1 MNLYFFNEIYFNKK
15 SGYYHLQLTL
25 FFILSL
31 IALAV
36 AFQHYFIIEPNSTQ
50 HFSLFW
56 HIPFNLF
63 YWLFWFFV
71 APLIY
76 LLVQKYDKNNF
87 KVFLILYI
95 LVPLFFVSIHQIISA
110 VIINLALNYLDLQTL
125 IYRRILRNQW
135 LWVDIVIYFIIEIGI
150 YIVESLEKNKKEEI
164 TLSKLKHSI
173 TESQINIL
181 RNHIHPHFLFN
192 TFNTLS
198 TLILKGDES
207 KALKLIKSIKELLAK
222 SLRENN
228 NSLIPLYEELDL
240 VINYLEIEKLRFGER
255 LNYKIN
261 YEKINNVFVPNFIL
275 QPLVENS
282 IRHGIAKQNINGLI
296 VINISQNNE
305 HLNIVVEDNGLDVDM
320 DNIFSEKGLGLKIIR
335 RQLEYFFD
343 KDFQFN
349 FSRSELGGLKV
360 LIKFPVIIS
369 QLKDANATNK

>member
-36 AFQHYFIIEPNSTQ
+36 AFQHYFIIEPNSKQ

-87 KVFLILYI
+87 KDFLILYI
-95 LVPLFFVSIHQIISA
+95 VVPLFFVSIHQIISA